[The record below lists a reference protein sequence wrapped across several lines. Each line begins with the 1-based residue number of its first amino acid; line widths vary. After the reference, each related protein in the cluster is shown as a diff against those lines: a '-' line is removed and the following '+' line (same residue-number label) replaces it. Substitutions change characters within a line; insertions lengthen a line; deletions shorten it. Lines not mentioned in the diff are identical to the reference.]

1 MVSSI
6 EEEFGIQLDMEAL
19 NANEITILGLL
30 SCYVAKNTPRT

>member
-19 NANEITILGLL
+19 NANEITILGPL
-30 SCYVAKNTPRT
+30 SYVAKNTPRT

>member
-19 NANEITILGLL
+19 NANEITILGPL